1 MTIGER
7 IKKARKKAGLTQKAL
22 ADKLGIP
29 YQGISQYERGV
40 RKPKLETL
48 DRIAEALG
56 VNFLDLVL
64 RENFWEEILQ
74 EDQEAEEEH
83 SRQLYWNRI
92 DSVYFNL
99 APISGVEFAKVFC
112 RSFPQLNDQGQKKV
126 QAYLE
131 DTAKIA
137 EYHKEPVPRPK
148 PGKVAPFVNPDSD
161 KAPSPPPEAPKT
173 PANAS
178 GGETTR
184 PKRKTPK
191 DGPQEQKDG
200 PKQEPEEQ

>member
-1 MTIGER
+1 MTVGER
-7 IKKARKKAGLTQKAL
+7 IKAARKAKGLTQKELGEACGIAESTIRRYEL
-22 ADKLGIP
+22 GKLN
-29 YQGISQYERGV
+29 
-40 RKPKLETL
+40 PKYETL
-48 DRIAEALG
+48 QKIAEPLG

-161 KAPSPPPEAPKT
+161 KAPSPPPEASKT

-191 DGPQEQKDG
+191 DGPQGQKDG
-200 PKQEPEEQ
+200 PKQESEEQ

>member
-1 MTIGER
+1 M
-7 IKKARKKAGLTQKAL
+7 ARKKAGLTQKAL

-83 SRQLYWNRI
+83 SRKLYWNRI
-92 DSVYFNL
+92 DSVYYNL
-99 APISGVEFAKVFC
+99 APISGIEFAKVFC
-112 RSFPQLNDQGQKKV
+112 RCFPQLNDQGQKKV

-131 DTAKIA
+131 DTAKIV
-137 EYHKEPVPRPK
+137 EYHKEPMPRPK
-148 PGKVAPFVNPDSD
+148 PWKVAPFVNPDSD
-161 KAPSPPPEAPKT
+161 KSPSLPPEAPKT
-173 PANAS
+173 PES
-178 GGETTR
+178 TPTREETPGKAER
-184 PKRKTPK
+184 PQNE
-191 DGPQEQKDG
+191 PQGLKDG